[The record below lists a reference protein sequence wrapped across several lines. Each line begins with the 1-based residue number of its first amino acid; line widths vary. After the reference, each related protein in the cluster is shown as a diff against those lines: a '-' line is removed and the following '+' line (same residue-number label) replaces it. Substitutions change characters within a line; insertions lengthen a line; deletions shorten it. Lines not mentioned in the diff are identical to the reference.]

1 MARNQEAVNS
11 SKILRNVRICL
22 TRNQS
27 LVVYKGSPTEGAP
40 NISNSAVEERIAG
53 GLATTE
59 EGALTLPVDENF
71 GSTWRTRTDEN
82 SAKRRQLLTEL
93 IADYLHTFVNS

>member
-11 SKILRNVRICL
+11 SKILRNVRTCL

-27 LVVYKGSPTEGAP
+27 LVVYKGSLTEMAP
-40 NISNSAVEERIAG
+40 NISNRAVLFQEHIAG

-59 EGALTLPVDENF
+59 EGALTLPVDEDF
-71 GSTWRTRTDEN
+71 RLHMEN
-82 SAKRRQLLTEL
+82 Q
-93 IADYLHTFVNS
+93 NSC